1 MTPFDAR
8 PSPRL
13 VFGPGRL
20 AELPECVA
28 ALGAKNVLLVTDPG
42 IVAAGHVARATA
54 FLEAAGIAVTI
65 YQGSHVNPTESDIE
79 ACRAFADKLK
89 PDALIGLGGGSSM
102 DTAKGCNFL
111 LHNGGRMS
119 DYRGYGL
126 AKNAMLPFIAIP
138 TTAGTGSECQS
149 YAVVSQ
155 DGTYEKMACGDPKA
169 LARVAILDP
178 ELTLSQP
185 RAVATLTALD
195 ALSHALESAVCTKR
209 NPVSSAYSSEAFRLI
224 ASAIRSILEE
234 PQEGNGRPARS
245 STDLQEGRGRLARF
259 STDLE
264 IRGRMLLGAALAG
277 SAIENSMLGA
287 AHATANP
294 LTARF
299 DLAHGHA
306 VALMLPHVV
315 RLNSSD
321 PAIAAI
327 YEGLSSHL
335 GEPLLPWL
343 EETIALA
350 QLPAPAIDP
359 AAIPD
364 LAAAATHQ
372 WTGRFNPVT
381 LDATGFAQLYT
392 AAIPP
397 CH

>member
-1 MTPFDAR
+1 MLPFDAR

-13 VFGPGRL
+13 LFGPGRL
-20 AELPECVA
+20 ADLPGCVA
-28 ALGAKNVLLVTDPG
+28 SLGAKNILLVTDPG
-42 IVAAGHVARATA
+42 IVAAGHVRRAA
-54 FLEAAGIAVTI
+54 DLLEAAGIAVTI

-79 ACRAFADKLK
+79 ACRAFAENLR

-126 AKNAMLPFIAIP
+126 ARNAMLPFIAIP

-149 YAVVSQ
+149 YAVVSA
-155 DGTYEKMACGDPKA
+155 DGSHEKMACGDPKA
-169 LARVAILDP
+169 LARIAILDP
-178 ELTLSQP
+178 ELTVSQP

-209 NPVSSAYSSEAFRLI
+209 NPVSSAYSGEAFRLI
-224 ASAIRSILEE
+224 SSAIRAVLDGSADIE
-234 PQEGNGRPARS
+234 
-245 STDLQEGRGRLARF
+245 T
-259 STDLE
+259 
-264 IRGRMLLGAALAG
+264 RGRMLLGAALAG

-287 AHATANP
+287 AHAAANP
-294 LTARF
+294 LTAHF

-315 RLNSSD
+315 RLNSNN

-327 YEGLSSHL
+327 YANLGNHL
-335 GEPLLPWL
+335 GVPLLPWL

-350 QLPAPAIDP
+350 KLPAHSIDP
-359 AAIPD
+359 AAIPE
-364 LAAAATHQ
+364 LAEAATHQ
-372 WTGRFNPVT
+372 WTGRFNPVP
-381 LDATGFAQLYT
+381 LDAAVLTSLYRK
-392 AAIPP
+392 AVSS
-397 CH
+397 

>member
-20 AELPECVA
+20 AELPDCVA

-42 IVAAGHVARATA
+42 IVAAGHVARATSL
-54 FLEAAGIAVTI
+54 LEAAGIAVTV

-79 ACRAFADKLK
+79 ACRAFAAGLR
-89 PDALIGLGGGSSM
+89 PDGLIGLGGGSSM

-126 AKNAMLPFIAIP
+126 AKKAMVPFIAIP
-138 TTAGTGSECQS
+138 TTAGTGSESQS

-155 DGTYEKMACGDPKA
+155 DGSHEKMACGDPKA

-185 RAVATLTALD
+185 CSVATLTALD

-209 NPVSSAYSSEAFRLI
+209 NPVSAAYSRQAFELI
-224 ASAIRSILEE
+224 ASSIRPVLE
-234 PQEGNGRPARS
+234 GTA
-245 STDLQEGRGRLARF
+245 DLD
-259 STDLE
+259 T
-264 IRGRMLLGAALAG
+264 RGRMLLGAALAG

-315 RLNSSD
+315 RLNATD
-321 PAIAAI
+321 PVIAAI
-327 YEGLSSHL
+327 YDELSSQL

-343 EETIALA
+343 EKTIALA
-350 QLPAPAIDP
+350 KLPTPAIDP
-359 AAIPD
+359 AAIPE
-364 LAAAATHQ
+364 LAEAATHQ
-372 WTGRFNPVT
+372 WTGRFNPVS

-392 AAIPP
+392 AAIPS
-397 CH
+397 CR